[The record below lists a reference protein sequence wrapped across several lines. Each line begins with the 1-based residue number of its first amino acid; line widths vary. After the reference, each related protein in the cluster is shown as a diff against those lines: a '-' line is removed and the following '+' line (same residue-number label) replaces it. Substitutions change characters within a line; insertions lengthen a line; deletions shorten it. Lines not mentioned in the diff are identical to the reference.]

1 MLLHYR
7 SSITIDLL
15 IAANLC
21 NKKYQLSFT
30 LKKGIKIDKSIT
42 DSADVQVL
50 NIQEKISLL
59 GGSIS
64 DKLINTW
71 HVTHRAWDS

>member
-7 SSITIDLL
+7 SSKHDRSTYSSQPLQQKIPIEFY
-15 IAANLC
+15 IE
-21 NKKYQLSFT
+21 KRF
-30 LKKGIKIDKSIT
+30 KIDKSNT
-42 DSADVQVL
+42 DSADEQVL

-64 DKLINTW
+64 DKLINT
-71 HVTHRAWDS
+71 